1 MGSGTEPAVAR
12 LVLSLSAP
20 DLRFG
25 RGSSVPGQPRVAEAV
40 IKRRLLVAAVAGLF
54 CGFTATPK
62 YEPRAREHVSAP
74 IALATQECWGKLKG
88 KAQVEWYGHLRKI
101 DETARAES
109 VMTSTR
115 SSVVQ
120 CVADAAG
127 SHEPDPSIWPIVDAF
142 VKHRFD
148 YTR

>member
-1 MGSGTEPAVAR
+1 M
-12 LVLSLSAP
+12 
-20 DLRFG
+20 
-25 RGSSVPGQPRVAEAV
+25 
-40 IKRRLLVAAVAGLF
+40 
-54 CGFTATPK
+54 
-62 YEPRAREHVSAP
+62 
-74 IALATQECWGKLKG
+74 
-88 KAQVEWYGHLRKI
+88 EWYGHLRKI

-127 SHEPDPSIWPIVDAF
+127 SHEPDPSIWPLVDAF
-142 VKHRFD
+142 VKQRFD